1 MNREYEMSKRFVLSI
16 LAALA
21 VLYITW
27 KDHKLIQSDLRS
39 KNTRE
44 TEQKIAMTKTPF
56 VKPDS
61 FKYKDE
67 FDSSNSISAFGVQ
80 THPSQWMVPDS

>member
-1 MNREYEMSKRFVLSI
+1 MNRRYEMSTRFVFSI

-27 KDHKLIQSDLRS
+27 KDHQLIQSDLRS
-39 KNTRE
+39 KNTHE
-44 TEQKIAMTKTPF
+44 TEKRLAMTKTPF
-56 VKPDS
+56 VKQDS

-80 THPSQWMVPDS
+80 THPSQWMIPDG